1 MIAGFGSECQWGQW
15 SAWGQCSVTCGSG
28 GERRRYRL
36 LTHTSGERGER
47 AACAKETNKE
57 SQPCPYYPCPDRETE
72 ETTTQSAGPFL
83 AGVKRL
89 LGEFEAPLHGVGG
102 RVYLTPKQDKILIE
116 DFSYDGRGP
125 DAFFWVGTEGAPGS
139 RKSVVLPHPF
149 EDKFYDYRDPQVP
162 RLAAAD
168 QEDIVLTLP
177 STISAYNVKWIS
189 VWCRQFSVDFGHV
202 ILPDNNDNG
211 EYILM
216 SQRRYI
222 TLTGTPHCS
231 LAAITLLSSQE
242 YIFPFSSPGPRTS
255 AVSQGVT
262 RSRHRKL
269 LDRNSDSKHP
279 ITSQDLHSSHQCSAN
294 FIPPVSLL
302 PTWFC
307 LRFTNSLG
315 LMS

>member
-1 MIAGFGSECQWGQW
+1 MFVVIAGFGSECQWGQW
-15 SAWGQCSVTCGSG
+15 SPWGQCSVSCGSG

-36 LTHTSGERGER
+36 LTHTSGDVRERPE
-47 AACAKETNKE
+47 CAKEKNKE
-57 SQPCPYYPCPDRETE
+57 TQPCPYYPCPDREEE
-72 ETTTQSAGPFL
+72 ETTTQSAGPYL

-149 EDKFYDYRDPQVP
+149 EGKFYDYRDPQVP

-211 EYILM
+211 ERHFNFLFLNILM
-216 SQRRYI
+216 SQHRYI
-222 TLTGTPHCS
+222 TLPGTRHCS
-231 LAAITLLSSQE
+231 LPAITPLSSQE
-242 YIFPFSSPGPRTS
+242 YIFTFFSLPAPALGPC
-255 AVSQGVT
+255 
-262 RSRHRKL
+262 RK
-269 LDRNSDSKHP
+269 
-279 ITSQDLHSSHQCSAN
+279 
-294 FIPPVSLL
+294 V
-302 PTWFC
+302 
-307 LRFTNSLG
+307 
-315 LMS
+315 